1 MSSKQQIHVDVAIIG
16 GGIGGLTTAV
26 ALRHA
31 GIDAH
36 VFEQAPAYGNV
47 GGHLTMD
54 EAAIAVLARWGLD
67 APFRQVAC
75 ELAGM
80 EIKDLETGQVIV
92 TMPFPDLGALGVKDD
107 QRMGTRVCHSFLRS
121 DYLQLL
127 VDRIPSDH
135 LHTGHRL
142 ADLAGDDQR
151 ATATFDNGT
160 QVTASV
166 MLVADGVR
174 SKARAMFDN
183 SPAVVAGHTIL
194 RTLCSAELLPAD
206 MPNDRMR
213 FWDGWK
219 FGDKANHVGVHVLT
233 VPVRD
238 RRFVSVDLQFM
249 GGDQLEDC
257 NPADLPYDRIMK
269 RYPAAMDPIVKRMV
283 DARLEPITAHALW
296 DRPVATKWVDQR
308 IAILGDA
315 AHSMRPNLGQ
325 GACQSVHD
333 AGELV
338 RQFAAHGLGHA
349 ALKAYEAVRL
359 PYTQSIVEAAK
370 KLVVDPKAWKNKAQ

>member
-1 MSSKQQIHVDVAIIG
+1 MSNPQQSHVDVAIIG

-31 GIDAH
+31 GIEAH
-36 VFEQAPAYGNV
+36 VFEQAPAYGEV

-54 EAAIAVLARWGLD
+54 DAAIAVLARWGLD
-67 APFRQVAC
+67 APFRRVAC

-80 EIKDLETGQVIV
+80 EIKDLETGKVIV

-107 QRMGTRVCHSFLRS
+107 KRMGTRVCHAFLRS
-121 DYLQLL
+121 DYLKLL
-127 VDRIPSDH
+127 TERIPAGQ

-142 ADLAGDDQR
+142 SDLSGNANG
-151 ATATFDNGT
+151 ATATFDNGRK
-160 QVTASV
+160 VTASI

-183 SPAVVAGHTIL
+183 SPAVSARHTIL
-194 RTLCSAELLPAD
+194 RTLCSADLLPAD

-219 FGDKANHVGVHVLT
+219 FGDKPNNVGVHVLT

-238 RRFVSVDLQFM
+238 GRFVSVDLQFM

-257 NPADLPYDRIMK
+257 NPADLPADRIMN
-269 RYPAAMDPIVKRMV
+269 RYPSAMDPLISAMV

-296 DRPVATKWVDQR
+296 DRPVAGKWVDER

-325 GACQSVHD
+325 GACQSIHD

-338 RQFAAHGLGHA
+338 NQFASHGLSHE

-370 KLVVDPKAWKNKAQ
+370 NLVIDPKAWKNKGH

>member
-1 MSSKQQIHVDVAIIG
+1 MSITQHAHVDVAIIG
-16 GGIGGLTTAV
+16 GGIGGLTTAA

-31 GIDAH
+31 GIEAH
-36 VFEQAPAYGNV
+36 VYEQAPEYRDV
-47 GGHLTMD
+47 GGHLTID
-54 EAAIAVLARWGLD
+54 DAAIEVLARWGLD
-67 APFRQVAC
+67 VPFREVAC

-80 EIKDLETGQVIV
+80 EIKDLETGNVV
-92 TMPFPDLGALGVKDD
+92 TMIQFPDLGALGAKDD
-107 QRMGTRVCHSFLRS
+107 KRMGTRVCHAFLRS
-121 DYLQLL
+121 DYLKLL
-127 VDRIPSDH
+127 TDRIPAAF
-135 LHTGHRL
+135 LHTGHKL
-142 ADLAGDDQR
+142 MSITGDAQG
-151 ATATFDNGT
+151 ATARFDNGA

-174 SKARAMFDN
+174 SLTRAAFDN
-183 SPAVVAGHTIL
+183 SPAVSARHTVL
-194 RTLCSAELLPAD
+194 RTLCSAELLPAG

-219 FGDKANHVGVHVLT
+219 FGDKASNVGVHVLT

-238 RRFVSVDLQFM
+238 AKYISIDLQFM

-257 NPADLPYDRIMK
+257 NPWDLPYERIMQ
-269 RYPAAMDPIVKRMV
+269 RYPAAMDPLLKKML

-296 DRPVATKWVDQR
+296 DRPVATKWVDNR

-325 GACQSVHD
+325 GACQSIHD

-338 RQFAAHGLGHA
+338 SQFARHGLGHE
-349 ALKAYEAVRL
+349 ALKAYESVRM

-370 KLVVDPKAWKNKAQ
+370 NLVIDPKAWKNKSH

>member
-1 MSSKQQIHVDVAIIG
+1 MSTNPVDPVAVAIIG

-26 ALRHA
+26 ALHQA
-31 GIDAH
+31 GIDVH
-36 VFEQAPAYGNV
+36 VYEQAAEYRDV

-54 EAAIAVLARWGLD
+54 TAAIEVLARWGLD
-67 APFRQVAC
+67 VPFNRVAC

-80 EIKDLETGQVIV
+80 EIKDLETGKVIV

-107 QRMGTRVCHSFLRS
+107 KRMGTRVCHAFLRS
-121 DYLQLL
+121 DYLKLL
-127 VDRIPSDH
+127 TDRLPADR
-135 LHTGHRL
+135 LHTGHKL
-142 ADLAGDDQR
+142 TALSGDAQQ
-151 ATATFDNGT
+151 ATATFENGA
-160 QVTASV
+160 QVKASV
-166 MLVADGVR
+166 MLLADGVR
-174 SKARAMFDN
+174 SMARAMFDN
-183 SPAVVAGHTIL
+183 APAVPAGHTVL

-213 FWDGWK
+213 FWDGWR
-219 FGDKANHVGVHVLT
+219 FGDKPNNVGVHALT

-238 RRFVSVDLQFM
+238 RRFVSIDLQFM

-257 NPADLPYDRIMK
+257 NPWDLPYARVMQ
-269 RYPAAMDPIVKRMV
+269 RYPAELDPLLKKML

-296 DRPVATKWVDQR
+296 DRPVATQWVDQR
-308 IAILGDA
+308 IAIMGDA

-325 GACQSVHD
+325 GACQSIHD

-338 RQFAAHGLGHA
+338 AQFARHGLGHE
-349 ALKAYEAVRL
+349 ALKAYEAVRM

-370 KLVVDPKAWKNKAQ
+370 NLVVDPKAWKNKAH